1 VDADSR
7 TAAVV
12 TRNGDVDETPLGK
25 ELPKR
30 GGAGVAEHGVG
41 PAGEHRR
48 HPPALLAE
56 PAVSDGV
63 NTAMKAMQLLCLHA
77 PGQALAVN
85 AKTLKL
91 RYRHDAMLIRR
102 KPSDL
107 GGVGEFLTHV
117 RE

>member
-1 VDADSR
+1 M
-7 TAAVV
+7 
-12 TRNGDVDETPLGK
+12 
-25 ELPKR
+25 
-30 GGAGVAEHGVG
+30 
-41 PAGEHRR
+41 
-48 HPPALLAE
+48 
-56 PAVSDGV
+56 SDGV

-91 RYRHDAMLIRR
+91 GYRHDAMLIRR